1 MIVMGNFKHIKIL
14 EPVELETVEL
24 QGTRHYKTP
33 VGIFPSVT
41 TVTGWQKQKF
51 FSEWRSKNPE
61 ESKRVCD
68 RGTKLHQI
76 IEKYLNNEQVQ
87 IENSVTEYDLFRLM
101 KPKIDKISNIHAI
114 ELPLWSNII
123 GLAGRVDCIGE
134 YERELS
140 VIDFKGSTKP
150 KLKEDIENYF
160 TQATAYALM
169 WQDLTGEKCNKIR
182 IIMASERGTCQL
194 FEEKVIN
201 FVKPLKKI
209 IKSYKKYTKS
219 V

>member
-1 MIVMGNFKHIKIL
+1 MGNFKHIKIL

-114 ELPLWSNII
+114 ELTTLEQYNWFSRQSR
-123 GLAGRVDCIGE
+123 L
-134 YERELS
+134 Y
-140 VIDFKGSTKP
+140 
-150 KLKEDIENYF
+150 
-160 TQATAYALM
+160 
-169 WQDLTGEKCNKIR
+169 W
-182 IIMASERGTCQL
+182 
-194 FEEKVIN
+194 
-201 FVKPLKKI
+201 
-209 IKSYKKYTKS
+209 
-219 V
+219 